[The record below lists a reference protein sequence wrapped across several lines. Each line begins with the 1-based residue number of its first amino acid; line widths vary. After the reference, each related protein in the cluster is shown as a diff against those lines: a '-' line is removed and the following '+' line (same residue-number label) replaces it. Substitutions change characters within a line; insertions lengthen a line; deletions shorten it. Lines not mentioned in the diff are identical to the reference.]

1 MEVGC
6 ILLLNG
12 VLMRLFIDSRLV
24 SGLSFEVS
32 KTKVII
38 PALMLVIIPALM
50 LVIIQ
55 FFSFCNY
62 QISKFSY

>member
-12 VLMRLFIDSRLV
+12 VLMRLLIKSRLV

-38 PALMLVIIPALM
+38 PALMLVII
-50 LVIIQ
+50 Q